1 MFTIEKWYKNNKKL
15 SNGIYDDIKIC
26 LEDGHDYSDIENDEY
41 NNVFGLGSEYMD
53 TVRADQHRR
62 K

>member
-41 NNVFGLGSEYMD
+41 DTFYNVFNFGKFDGGE
-53 TVRADQHRR
+53 AN
-62 K
+62 